1 MTRDVNEQAYDLFL
15 NDNSD
20 NTSLQG
26 KYVVFVNGELKAIG
40 KNKIKLIEE
49 VYATRGN
56 IEMYVKRIGE
66 EDKPVIIDT
75 PEFIQ

>member
-1 MTRDVNEQAYDLFL
+1 MANDVNEQAYDLFL

-20 NTSLQG
+20 KASLQG
-26 KYVVFVNGELKAIG
+26 KYAVFVNGELKAIG
-40 KNKIKLIEE
+40 KNKIKLIET